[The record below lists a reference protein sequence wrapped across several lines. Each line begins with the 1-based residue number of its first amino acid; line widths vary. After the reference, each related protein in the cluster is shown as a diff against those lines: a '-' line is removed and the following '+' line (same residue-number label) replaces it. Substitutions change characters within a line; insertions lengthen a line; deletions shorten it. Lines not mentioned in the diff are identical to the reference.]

1 MSLLRKIFICVLCLA
16 TLLPAVAQEKI
27 LFLNEGQWQT
37 DNGRLSYFEGS
48 SIVSNQYFRDA
59 NGWKLGDTPNNIIQ
73 IDDNRLAIAV
83 NWGNIVQFTDIK
95 GKAISATE
103 DVPNNRYMVSD
114 GRYLYITSYAHDV
127 VINGATRSFVRGFV
141 AKIDLDT
148 YRVTDAVE
156 VGYEPEGIALYDG
169 HLFVANSGGYAF
181 QEDHDYERTVSII
194 DASKMK
200 VTRTVD
206 AGAINLYGVMSRAGQ
221 YLCINS
227 SGDYYEVEPCTVIFD
242 CRAALDGKP
251 DAQCR
256 VVLAPPSIYNTAT
269 TDGKFMAVG
278 AAYSAI
284 TGESHFYTHT
294 IDPAEVM
301 RTGGRSGLSSRLPGT
316 IAGDVQGMQN
326 PYSFYVNPY
335 TGYFY
340 GTDAADSMSAG
351 RFYQWTPE
359 GRLAGVHKAYIN
371 PGHILAL
378 PPDGHFGGVEGV
390 VADSG
395 SEAEADSTI
404 YNLQGIPVTDPIPG
418 NIYIR
423 AGKKFVKH

>member
-1 MSLLRKIFICVLCLA
+1 MLCSA

-37 DNGRLSYFEGS
+37 DNGRLSYFENG

-95 GKAISATE
+95 GKAIAATE

-114 GRYLYITSYAHDV
+114 GKSLYVTSYAHDV
-127 VINGATRSFVRGFV
+127 TVNGAARSFTRGFV
-141 AKIDLDT
+141 AKIDLT
-148 YRVTDAVE
+148 NYRVTAAVE

-227 SGDYYEVEPCTVIFD
+227 SGDYYEVDPCTVIFD

-251 DAQCR
+251 DA
-256 VVLAPPSIYNTAT
+256 
-269 TDGKFMAVG
+269 
-278 AAYSAI
+278 
-284 TGESHFYTHT
+284 
-294 IDPAEVM
+294 
-301 RTGGRSGLSSRLPGT
+301 
-316 IAGDVQGMQN
+316 
-326 PYSFYVNPY
+326 
-335 TGYFY
+335 
-340 GTDAADSMSAG
+340 
-351 RFYQWTPE
+351 
-359 GRLAGVHKAYIN
+359 
-371 PGHILAL
+371 
-378 PPDGHFGGVEGV
+378 
-390 VADSG
+390 
-395 SEAEADSTI
+395 
-404 YNLQGIPVTDPIPG
+404 
-418 NIYIR
+418 
-423 AGKKFVKH
+423 